1 MCMPDIGQVVL
12 YSLTEEQAEEINRRR
27 QEGSAPCY
35 GRVGTPGDTV
45 PMVVEACAA
54 GYDDGICAV
63 AGRLLIDDED
73 ENWWGTSVAEGTAPG
88 GGGRNVR
95 ACSAR

>member
-27 QEGSAPCY
+27 QESSTPGSGP
-35 GRVGTPGDTV
+35 GVIPGDTV
-45 PMVVEACAA
+45 PMLVEACAA

-63 AGRLLIDDED
+63 AGRLLIDDDD
-73 ENWWGTSVAEGTAPG
+73 ENWWVTSVMEGVAPG
-88 GGGRNVR
+88 AWRLM
-95 ACSAR
+95 

>member
-27 QEGSAPCY
+27 QLGSAPGY
-35 GRVGTPGDTV
+35 GPGVTPGDTV

-73 ENWWGTSVAEGTAPG
+73 ENWWVTSVTEGIAPG
-88 GGGRNVR
+88 AWRLM
-95 ACSAR
+95 